1 MTYYNDC
8 QRNVS
13 ANIESKLAEFQT
25 CLQRWQ
31 HRKLTLMMK
40 VTVVETFAL
49 PQLIYPLT
57 TLDNTPQTIL
67 DRINKMSFEF
77 VWEGQPDKIK
87 RAQIIQLYEKGSL
100 KLTDIYSFNNA
111 L

>member
-1 MTYYNDC
+1 
-8 QRNVS
+8 
-13 ANIESKLAEFQT
+13 
-25 CLQRWQ
+25 
-31 HRKLTLMMK
+31 
-40 VTVVETFAL
+40 
-49 PQLIYPLT
+49 
-57 TLDNTPQTIL
+57 
-67 DRINKMSFEF
+67 MSFEF

>member
-1 MTYYNDC
+1 MDIRVCTAFGMTYYNDC

-13 ANIESKLAEFQT
+13 ANIEPKLAEFQT

-40 VTVVETFAL
+40 VTVVKTFAL
-49 PQLIYPLT
+49 PQPIYSLT

-67 DRINKMSFEF
+67 DRINK
-77 VWEGQPDKIK
+77 
-87 RAQIIQLYEKGSL
+87 
-100 KLTDIYSFNNA
+100 
-111 L
+111 